1 VSFYRYKYSTVLV
14 PPRGLFPYC
23 TVFQLLGPKLGSFP
37 TARCGGSG
45 IDASVHLLLRES
57 ITPLERTEE
66 RYLLDNPNLTLTH
79 TVATSSESA
88 ARVLATGTT
97 QASQVPVLRYAD
109 INVLIIIYAAA
120 AMWRRVSYDP

>member
-1 VSFYRYKYSTVLV
+1 M
-14 PPRGLFPYC
+14 
-23 TVFQLLGPKLGSFP
+23 
-37 TARCGGSG
+37 
-45 IDASVHLLLRES
+45 
-57 ITPLERTEE
+57 
-66 RYLLDNPNLTLTH
+66 LDNPNHTLTH